1 MELLAP
7 AGSPIHLRVALD
19 AGADA
24 VYLGGKL
31 FSARKFAGNFSNE
44 ELKDAVRESHL
55 HGAAVYVTLNTLIG
69 DVEMG
74 ALREYL
80 SFLESLPIDGL
91 LLQDFGVVSLVRK
104 LAPSIPL
111 HASTQMTI
119 SNLDGALFMKSQGFQ
134 RVVLSRELSLPEIRN
149 IVDKAGVEIEVFV
162 HGALCV
168 CYSGQ
173 CLMSSFIGGRSGNR
187 GACAQPCRMPY
198 HLVDE
203 NRKVWNH
210 KGEYILS
217 LKDMIGIG
225 RISDFLKAGV
235 TSLKVE
241 GRMKSP
247 EYVYNTVSLYRKA
260 IDAAEVGEFLPT
272 EPLVLSLEEEFN
284 RGYGSSY
291 LDDHIGGHMITA
303 LAPGN
308 HGVDA
313 GEVEDIR
320 GTSFLFHP
328 SFPVPHGT
336 VTGLSYDTKKKTI
349 AFVPASDVRKQRDGS
364 YKVFWKERPEEKG
377 HVYWVLEKEERSLS
391 MKDLAHKIPLHV
403 RFRAVPGKPL
413 SLTVRDEEDYEV
425 SLASEYVAEK
435 GKSRVTS
442 EEDIRKQLSR
452 LGNTW
457 YTLASADIRNDGCMV
472 PKSLLN
478 HMRQEA
484 VDRLTALRAEGEEA
498 GIPSQGKV
506 SFRPLTRKEL
516 PDGRKPHIIVR
527 TNSFAQLEE
536 GVEGGARSFI
546 FGGESYDHRAIPE
559 GEYERALSF
568 AKERGCSLYF
578 ALPRVV
584 REKNREKEDRMIEK
598 LAALGPDGLLAE
610 YPGVLEVLSEKG
622 ISIPLI
628 AGTSFNLFNG
638 PAIHEIETWGLS
650 GAMVSEEA
658 TLPQIRDMAAK
669 SSIPL
674 WALVYGRTEMMV
686 SEYCA
691 INAAMGEA
699 DKNHCPG
706 YCRERRY
713 FLEDEK
719 GHRFPLRTDEWCH
732 MHILN
737 SAVLSMKPY
746 MDRLVK
752 SGLSGLVMDL
762 RSEDT
767 TIEPLVRET
776 IDILEGRKPAPSPD
790 EERDVTRGHFF
801 RGVM

>member
-7 AGSPIHLRVALD
+7 AGSPIHLRAALD

-31 FSARKFAGNFSNE
+31 FSARKFAGNFSND
-44 ELKDAVRESHL
+44 ELKDAVREAHL

-91 LLQDFGVVSLVRK
+91 LLQDFGVVSLVRQ

-134 RVVLSRELSLPEIRN
+134 RVVLSRELSLPEIKN
-149 IVDKAGVEIEVFV
+149 IVDKARVEIEVFV

-203 NRKVWNH
+203 NHKVWNH
-210 KGEYILS
+210 KGDYILS
-217 LKDMIGIG
+217 LKDMIGIR

-260 IDAAEVGEFLPT
+260 INAAEAGVSMDT
-272 EPLVLSLEEEFN
+272 EPLVLSLEKEFN
-284 RGYGSSY
+284 RGYASYY

-313 GEVEDIR
+313 GEVDSVR
-320 GTSFLFHP
+320 WTFFLFRP
-328 SFPVPHGT
+328 SFPLPEGKVA
-336 VTGLSYDTKKKTI
+336 GLSYDTKKKTM
-349 AFVPASDVRKQRDGS
+349 AFVPASDVKKQRDGS
-364 YKVFWKERPEEKG
+364 YKVFWKERPEERG
-377 HVYWVLEKEERSLS
+377 HVYWVMEKEERPLS
-391 MKDLAHKIPLHV
+391 MKDLGHKIPLHV

-413 SLTVRDEEDYEV
+413 ALTVGDDEDHEV
-425 SLASEYVAEK
+425 SLSSEYVAEK
-435 GKSRVTS
+435 AESRVTS
-442 EEDIRKQLSR
+442 EEDIRKQLAR

-457 YTLASADIRNDGCMV
+457 YALASADIRNEGCMV

-484 VDRLTALRAEGEEA
+484 VEKMTALRAEGEEA
-498 GIPSQGKV
+498 AIPAQGKV
-506 SFRPLTRKEL
+506 TFHPFTKARL
-516 PDGRKPHIIVR
+516 PDGGKAHIIVR
-527 TNSFAQLEE
+527 TNTLSQMEE
-536 GVEGGARSFI
+536 GYNGGARSFI
-546 FGGESYDHRAIPE
+546 FGGESYDHRPLRK
-559 GEYERALSF
+559 GDYEKALSF
-568 AKERGCSLYF
+568 AGEKGCALYF

-584 REKNREKEDRMIEK
+584 REKNREKEDRIIEE
-598 LAALGPDGLLAE
+598 LAALRPDGLMAE
-610 YPGVLEVLSEKG
+610 YPGVLEVLKEKG

-628 AGTSFNLFNG
+628 AGTSFNLFNS
-638 PAIHEIETWGLS
+638 PAIHEVESWGIS

-658 TLPQIRDMAAK
+658 TLPQIRDMART

-691 INAAMGEA
+691 INAAMGEV

-706 YCRERRY
+706 YCMERRY

-719 GHRFPLRTDEWCH
+719 GRRFPVRTDEWCH

-737 SAVLSMKPY
+737 SSVLSMLPY

-752 SGLSGLVMDL
+752 SGLTGLVMDL
-762 RSEDT
+762 RSEDRN
-767 TIEPLVRET
+767 IEPLVRET
-776 IDILEGRKPAPSPD
+776 IDILEGRTPAPSPD

>member
-7 AGSPIHLRVALD
+7 AGSPVHLRAALD

-31 FSARKFAGNFSNE
+31 FSARKFAGNFSND
-44 ELKDAVRESHL
+44 ELKDAVREAHL

-74 ALREYL
+74 SLREYL

-91 LLQDFGVVSLVRK
+91 LLQDFGVVSLVRQ

-203 NRKVWNH
+203 NHKVWNH
-210 KGEYILS
+210 KGNYILS
-217 LKDMIGIG
+217 LKDMIGIS
-225 RISDFLKAGV
+225 RISDFLEAGV

-260 IDAAEVGEFLPT
+260 IDAAEAGRSLST

-284 RGYGSSY
+284 RGYASSY

-313 GEVEDIR
+313 GKAEDIR
-320 GTSFLFHP
+320 GTTFLFRP
-328 SFPVPHGT
+328 SFPVPEGK

-349 AFVPASDVRKQRDGS
+349 AFVSVSDVRKQRDGS
-364 YKVFWKERPEEKG
+364 YKVFWKERPAEGG
-377 HVYWVLEKEERSLS
+377 HVYWVLEKEERPLS
-391 MKDLAHKIPLHV
+391 MKDLAHKIPLHA
-403 RFRAVPGKPL
+403 RFEARPGESL
-413 SLTVRDEEDYEV
+413 SLTVKDDEGHEV

-435 GKSRVTS
+435 AESRVTS

-457 YTLASADIRNDGCMV
+457 YTLVSSDIHNEGCMV

-484 VDRLTALRAEGEEA
+484 VDRMTTLRAEGEEA
-498 GIPSQGKV
+498 AIPAQGKV
-506 SFRPLTRKEL
+506 TFHPFERVHLSGEE
-516 PDGRKPHIIVR
+516 KPHVIVR
-527 TNSFAQLEE
+527 TNSLGQLEE
-536 GVEGGARSFI
+536 GYEGGSRAFI
-546 FGGESYDHRAIPE
+546 FGGESYDHRPVRKE
-559 GEYERALSF
+559 EYEKALSF
-568 AKERGCSLYF
+568 AREKGCALYF

-584 REKNREKEDRMIEK
+584 REKNREKEDRILEE
-598 LAALGPDGLLAE
+598 LASLKPDGLMAE
-610 YPGVLEVLSEKG
+610 YPGVLEVLSQKG

-628 AGTSFNLFNG
+628 AGTSFNLFNS
-638 PAIHEIETWGLS
+638 PAVGEIEKWGMS

-658 TLPQIRDMAAK
+658 TLPQIRDMAKKAA
-669 SSIPL
+669 IPL

-691 INAAMGEA
+691 INAAMGEV

-706 YCRERRY
+706 YCMERRY

-719 GHRFPLRTDEWCH
+719 GRRFPVRTDEWCH

-737 SAVLSMKPY
+737 SSVLSMRPY
-746 MDRLVK
+746 LDRLVK
-752 SGLSGLVMDL
+752 SGLTGLVMDL
-762 RSEDT
+762 RSEDKN
-767 TIEPLVRET
+767 IEPLVRET
-776 IDILEGRKPAPSPD
+776 IDILEGKRKAPAPD
-790 EERDVTRGHFF
+790 EEKDVTRGHFF